1 MRVTWIMQPYG
12 CLFTI
17 GTRAAACQPLV
28 RAATA
33 APGTVREMAALPSP
47 DVLDGVVLEPHRSAL
62 SGRGSLRIGLI
73 SDTHIPEARGELW
86 PQVFGVFDGVDAIL
100 HGGDIHELF
109 VLDQLA
115 EVAPLW
121 SARGNGEDGS
131 AGRPIAPDDDRLRY
145 SWLLD
150 LAGVRVGLT
159 HDLPMPELPP
169 NYTVERWKARRFGT
183 TDIDVL
189 VYGDSH
195 VERID
200 VVGSTLCVNPG
211 SPTYPHNLNTQLGTL
226 GFLEIDPGAVRASI
240 WQLTDDGV
248 AGPTAE
254 LTVSRPTVEEP
265 HR

>member
-1 MRVTWIMQPYG
+1 
-12 CLFTI
+12 
-17 GTRAAACQPLV
+17 
-28 RAATA
+28 
-33 APGTVREMAALPSP
+33 MASLPSP
-47 DVLDGVVLEPHRSAL
+47 DVRDGVVLEPHRSAL
-62 SGRGSLRIGLI
+62 SGRGTLRIGLI
-73 SDTHIPEARGELW
+73 SDTHIPEACPELW
-86 PQVFGVFDGVDAIL
+86 PQVFAVFEGVDAIL
-100 HGGDIHELF
+100 HGGDIHELV

-131 AGRPIAPDDDRLRY
+131 AGRPIAPDDHRLRY

-169 NYTVERWKARRFGT
+169 NYTVERWKTRRFGT

-200 VVGSTLCVNPG
+200 VVGTTLCVNPG
-211 SPTYPHNLNTQLGTL
+211 SPTYPHNLNTQLGTV
-226 GFLEIDPGAVRASI
+226 GFLEIEPTAIRASL
-240 WQLTDDGV
+240 WQLTDGGV
-248 AGPTAE
+248 HGSPMAE
-254 LTVSRPTVEEP
+254 LTVPRTTPEGSPR
-265 HR
+265 